1 MFISRSMTRKVFTLK
16 PGDSLIHA
24 REFMKA
30 NRIQHVPVVDPED
43 HVVGV
48 ITDRDLR
55 TALPSSLYYQT
66 GSPEERAKLERFRVE
81 DVMTQ
86 DVILLSVRETI
97 QDALLLILK
106 HDIGC
111 LPVVDEAQKLV
122 GIVTVK
128 DLLRSFVS
136 VLGIGEPGTLLCI
149 VVEDKLGQMKQIVDT
164 IYEERISIGSV
175 LVARHWEPGKRAV
188 FPYVFSINVGPL
200 KRRFKEKGYTLL
212 DPLEWYL
219 DVEKRNR
226 KD

>member
-1 MFISRSMTRKVFTLK
+1 MFISRSMTRKVLTLK

-43 HVVGV
+43 RVVGV

-55 TALPSSLYYQT
+55 TAMPSSLYSLS
-66 GSPEERAKLERFRVE
+66 GSPEERARLERFRVE

-86 DVILLSVRETI
+86 DVILLSARDTI

-122 GIVTVK
+122 GIVTIK

-188 FPYVFSINVGPL
+188 FPYVFSINVGRL

-219 DVEKRNR
+219 DVEKRNQEG
-226 KD
+226 